1 MTARALLAVAAA
13 ATVVACGSSSRSGSG
28 ASAEDIAFYGGTIQV
43 NPADGATLPMS
54 KIQEIKQVSG
64 VKTAF
69 PVYSF
74 DARTGQVEAAGALAT
89 DSIIASDPTEA
100 AWSNL
105 KTDYGQGHAID
116 ADSSGEV
123 VLGSAIAKEL
133 NKKVGDSIDLPL
145 RPKGGAASHS
155 FKVVGIL
162 DETHTAPDRFA
173 YVNITDGQML
183 LKDALAAAQGDQVD
197 VTAAATAIDVYA
209 KGGTSIEELDRIADQ
224 INKQVPGVNAIKP
237 SRLVDSLK
245 K

>member
-1 MTARALLAVAAA
+1 MTPRALLAAA
-13 ATVVACGSSSRSGSG
+13 ATAMLVACGSSSSSGSG
-28 ASAEDIAFYGGTIQV
+28 ASAADIAFYGGTIQV
-43 NPADGATLPMS
+43 APSDGPTLPMS

-69 PVYSF
+69 PVYRF
-74 DARTGQVEAAGALAT
+74 DARTGQVEAAGVIAT

-100 AWSNL
+100 AWSSL

-145 RPKGGAASHS
+145 NPNTGAASHS

-173 YVNITDGQML
+173 YVNITDGQTL
-183 LKDALAAAQGDQVD
+183 LKDALPPAQREQVD

-209 KGGTSIEELDRIADQ
+209 KGGTSIDELDSIADQ
-224 INKQVPGVNAIKP
+224 INKQVTGVNAIKP